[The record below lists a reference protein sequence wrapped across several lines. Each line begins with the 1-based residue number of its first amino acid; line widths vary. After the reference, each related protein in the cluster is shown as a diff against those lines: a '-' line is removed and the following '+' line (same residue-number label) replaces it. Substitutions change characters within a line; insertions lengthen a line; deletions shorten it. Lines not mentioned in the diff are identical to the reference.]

1 MTRPKRLTVTQ
12 LAMELASAGG
22 RYPRAGIAVRWTLC
36 GEATKAYWLRVARR
50 AMRLER
56 GT

>member
-1 MTRPKRLTVTQ
+1 MTRPKLTVTQ

-22 RYPRAGIAVRWTLC
+22 RYPRAGMAARW
-36 GEATKAYWLRVARR
+36 ANFSPVTKAWWLRVARR

>member
-1 MTRPKRLTVTQ
+1 MTRPKLTVTQ